1 MSVAGVDGTVCYI
14 VDYVIQVVT
23 PRRHRVAVSYQSLDA
38 DSRTT
43 KKVQE
48 DGGRRAQRVDYV
60 RGVVLTLLE
69 GYMLL
74 VCSVSDGRVSVYLGQ
89 VQITACALS
98 RY

>member
-1 MSVAGVDGTVCYI
+1 MDGTVCYVI
-14 VDYVIQVVT
+14 DYVIQIVT
-23 PRRHRVAVSYQSLDA
+23 PRRYRVAVSYQGLDA

-48 DGGRRAQRVDYV
+48 DGGRRAQCVDYV

-69 GYMLL
+69 GYTLL

-98 RY
+98 RC

>member
-1 MSVAGVDGTVCYI
+1 MDGTVCYV
-14 VDYVIQVVT
+14 VDYVIQIVT
-23 PRRHRVAVSYQSLDA
+23 PRRYRVAVSYQGLDA

-60 RGVVLTLLE
+60 CGVVLTLLE
-69 GYMLL
+69 GYVLL

-98 RY
+98 RC

>member
-1 MSVAGVDGTVCYI
+1 MDGTVCYV
-14 VDYVIQVVT
+14 VDYVIQTVT
-23 PRRHRVAVSYQSLDA
+23 PRRYHVAVSYQGLDA

-60 RGVVLTLLE
+60 CGVVLTLLE
-69 GYMLL
+69 GYTLL
-74 VCSVSDGRVSVYLGQ
+74 VCSVSNGRVSVYLGQ

-98 RY
+98 WC